1 MVVHTAAR
9 VCEAAGAAELLVTD
23 AVRDA
28 LDDPE
33 VVVRGELVL
42 KGVPGRKRL
51 WRVSS
56 LRRTARR
63 PRPER

>member
-1 MVVHTAAR
+1 VHASGTLDAQLSPA
-9 VCEAAGAAELLVTD
+9 LVTD
-23 AVRDA
+23 AVPGG

-51 WRVSS
+51 WRVRS